1 MNKKDIICPFCL
13 NQIPFSNSEYNTY
26 RYSIDLNESIANINL
41 YDNNNNILNM
51 NFDPEFM
58 NNEIEPNI
66 ISSNS
71 FYKINNFHFSIIDKK
86 DSTSNSNIINEVI
99 KNDFNSNKPQ
109 EKLGRKCKRNKYMS
123 PKDKKVHD
131 KFTPDNLRKKIKNLV
146 SKNLLEFIN
155 NKIKSMYNNIGHGNS
170 EKKLFCLKAQKTD
183 TYSLYFEFMNK
194 NLKDIFSQD
203 ISEKCSLYKKDH
215 NKKIIESLITDEDK
229 NKKNY
234 FTKLFSLTFEDCLK
248 NFRGEKNIKELG
260 EEFKNFSSMKEQLLI
275 ENGEEYVKCL
285 EEKMKN
291 LEEEIYKKVKKD
303 GKDYPEIFNG

>member
-1 MNKKDIICPFCL
+1 
-13 NQIPFSNSEYNTY
+13 
-26 RYSIDLNESIANINL
+26 
-41 YDNNNNILNM
+41 M
-51 NFDPEFM
+51 NFDSEFEI
-58 NNEIEPNI
+58 NESEPNI

-71 FYKINNFHFSIIDKK
+71 VYNINNFHFSIIDKK

-155 NKIKSMYNNIGHGNS
+155 NKIKSMYNNNIGHGNS

-248 NFRGEKNIKELG
+248 NFRGEKNIKELD
-260 EEFKNFSSMKEQLLI
+260 EEFKKFSSMKEQLLI

>member
-13 NQIPFSNSEYNTY
+13 NQITFNNSEYNTY

-71 FYKINNFHFSIIDKK
+71 VYNINNFHFSKINKK
-86 DSTSNSNIINEVI
+86 DSTSNSNIIKEEI
-99 KNDFNSNKPQ
+99 KNDLNSNKPQ
-109 EKLGRKCKRNKYMS
+109 EKLGRKCKRNKYIN

-131 KFTPDNLRKKIKNLV
+131 KFTPDNLRKKVKNLV
-146 SKNLLEFIN
+146 LKNLLEFIN

-170 EKKLFCLKAQKTD
+170 EKKLFCLKAQKID
-183 TYSLYFEFMNK
+183 TYNLYFDFMNK
-194 NLKDIFSQD
+194 NLKDIFSQE
-203 ISEKCSLYKKDH
+203 ISEKCSNHPKDH
-215 NKKIIESLITDEDK
+215 NKNIIDSLINDKDE
-229 NKKNY
+229 KNY
-234 FTKLFSLTFEDCLK
+234 FTKLFGLTFDDCLK
-248 NFRGEKNIKELG
+248 NFRGDKYIKELEG
-260 EEFKNFSSMKEQLLI
+260 FKDFSFVKEQLLI
-275 ENGEEYVKCL
+275 ENGEEYVNCL

-291 LEEEIYKKVKKD
+291 LEELICKKVKKD
-303 GKDYPEIFNG
+303 GKNFQEAFNK

>member
-13 NQIPFSNSEYNTY
+13 KQIPFSNSEYNTY

-41 YDNNNNILNM
+41 YDNNNNNILNM

-71 FYKINNFHFSIIDKK
+71 VYNIIDKK
-86 DSTSNSNIINEVI
+86 DSTGNSNIIKEEI

-109 EKLGRKCKRNKYMS
+109 EKLGRKCKRNKYIN

-215 NKKIIESLITDEDK
+215 NKKIIESLITDEDE